1 MTLVLLLLLCTGAAF
16 AGTTDMQLF
25 VNGKSVT
32 TDVSPVIVG
41 NRMLI
46 PARAVFEA
54 AGGTVKWDETSPQY
68 VGISYGEKEIT
79 LTINAK
85 QANVNGAVKT
95 LDVPAQLVH
104 DRTLIPVR
112 FVAENLGFQ
121 VDYND
126 ASRVVAIAAPVS
138 TPPTIAT
145 PPALSTPP
153 AVSTPPAISTSPGIT
168 TQPGVVPPGVAPPS
182 DSTLNQITAISLAP
196 TEEGYR
202 VTVTAD
208 APITQ
213 HQESSLTDPFRFIT
227 DLKGFTWDQQ
237 DFKLEPSENDQGLIQ
252 TVRASQFDADT
263 VRVVTDLTA
272 NVKGRISFSQD
283 QYSMYIDFDKNASSK
298 PKTLADVLVVVDPGH
313 GGLDPGSRAM
323 SGKTVILTEKE
334 TTLDIGTRLNKKLQ
348 AAGIRTEMTRTGDTL
363 ADPASPNATVDLR
376 ARANK
381 VNNFGATLC
390 ISIHNNSAP
399 GISSAKG
406 TETLYYDTPG
416 KLEYGFSSKELA
428 TRIQKNMIAYCGTY
442 DRGPK
447 ERPELG
453 MLRMTNM
460 PTVIVEGA
468 FLSNPDDLKKL
479 QSEEFREQYASA
491 VADAVIQ
498 YLHDVYPE

>member
-1 MTLVLLLLLCTGAAF
+1 MLTLVLLLLLCTGVIF

-32 TDVSPVIVG
+32 TDVSPVIVD

-54 AGGTVKWDETSPQY
+54 AGGTVKWDEATPQY
-68 VGISYGEKEIT
+68 VGISYGENEIT
-79 LTINAK
+79 LTINSK
-85 QANVNGAVKT
+85 QANVNGTVKT
-95 LDVPAQLVH
+95 LDVPAQLVK

-126 ASRVVAIAAPVS
+126 ASREVAITAPALPAPPAAV
-138 TPPTIAT
+138 TPPGITTSA
-145 PPALSTPP
+145 AVSTPP
-153 AVSTPPAISTSPGIT
+153 AVSSPPGIAT
-168 TQPGVVPPGVAPPS
+168 PPGVGPSS
-182 DSTLNQITAISLAP
+182 DSNLNQITSISFDP
-196 TEEGYR
+196 
-202 VTVTAD
+202 TAD
-208 APITQ
+208 GCRITVAASAPIQT
-213 HQESSLTDPFRFIT
+213 HQESSLTNPFRFIT
-227 DLKGFTWDQQ
+227 DIKGFTWDQQ
-237 DFKLEPSENDQGLIQ
+237 DFKLQPDENNRSLVQ

-263 VRVVTDLTA
+263 VRIVTDLSA
-272 NVKGRISFSQD
+272 NVKGQISFSPD
-283 QYSMYIDFDKNASSK
+283 QKSMYIDFDNDTGHK
-298 PKTLADVLVVVDPGH
+298 PKTLSDVLVVVDPGH
-313 GGLDPGSRAM
+313 GGLDPGSQAM
-323 SGKTVILTEKE
+323 SGKTVVLTEKE
-334 TTLDIGTRLNKKLQ
+334 TTLDIATRLNKKLQ
-348 AAGIRTEMTRTGDTL
+348 AAGIHTEMTRTGDTL
-363 ADPASPNATVDLR
+363 ADPASPNATVDLK

-428 TRIQKNMIAYCGTY
+428 SRIQKNMIADCGTY
-442 DRGPK
+442 DRGIK

-479 QSEEFREQYASA
+479 QSEEFREQYATA

-498 YLHDVYPE
+498 YLHDVYPQ